1 MPFIERLSIVSAI
14 HYVDEVVDFDDDH
27 MGSCINA
34 LEKIKKQYPNDD
46 IYFANGGDR
55 DNNNIPEMSVDG
67 INFLF
72 SVGGDYKK
80 NSSSWILNKWQYYFE
95 ERKWGSFFN
104 LFQTKNIKVK
114 ELIIEPGKEIS
125 FQRHFKRNEI
135 WLVSE
140 GACYVAYAKKNNIND
155 IKKIKLKKYDHYV
168 VPAEEWHQIIN
179 TSKQPVHLIEIQ
191 YGDKCIES
199 DIERI

>member
-1 MPFIERLSIVSAI
+1 M
-14 HYVDEVVDFDDDH
+14 
-27 MGSCINA
+27 
-34 LEKIKKQYPNDD
+34 
-46 IYFANGGDR
+46 
-55 DNNNIPEMSVDG
+55 
-67 INFLF
+67 
-72 SVGGDYKK
+72 
-80 NSSSWILNKWQYYFE
+80 
-95 ERKWGSFFN
+95 
-104 LFQTKNIKVK
+104 
-114 ELIIEPGKEIS
+114 
-125 FQRHFKRNEI
+125 
-135 WLVSE
+135 SE